1 MHSSLGVTLLVYVEQ
16 YSGRNYSSLSVRNWT
31 TKKERSITKSWKN
44 TRIVES
50 EKCFRI
56 ETEAAVCTTCCSR
69 WSGWFPG
76 RSRKSAWVEI
86 YRIRAVLDSHSFDS
100 LFRVH
105 EKSVS
110 RRRHRVY
117 AALSLHYIIPLC
129 SRARLFATSVPRTL
143 GIDDSFA
150 RCLRYR
156 LTVARIFSLKF
167 LLFLFLV
174 LAESIVITIIIIII
188 KFYH

>member
-31 TKKERSITKSWKN
+31 MKKERSITKTWKN
-44 TRIVES
+44 IRIVES

-56 ETEAAVCTTCCSR
+56 ETEAAVYTTCCSR
-69 WSGWFPG
+69 WSRWFPG

-129 SRARLFATSVPRTL
+129 SRARNKRSK
-143 GIDDSFA
+143 DA
-150 RCLRYR
+150 RDWWF
-156 LTVARIFSLKF
+156 VWSLPAVSINSRSN
-167 LLFLFLV
+167 FLFKV
-174 LAESIVITIIIIII
+174 SSIFIPCACWI
-188 KFYH
+188 YRYYYYYYYY

>member
-69 WSGWFPG
+69 WSRWFPG

-86 YRIRAVLDSHSFDS
+86 YRIRAVLDSRSFDS

-105 EKSVS
+105 ESTAFTQPCHYTIS
-110 RRRHRVY
+110 Y
-117 AALSLHYIIPLC
+117 LCALELAYSQQ
-129 SRARLFATSVPRTL
+129 AFQGRLGLMIRLLVAC
-143 GIDDSFA
+143 GID
-150 RCLRYR
+150 
-156 LTVARIFSLKF
+156 
-167 LLFLFLV
+167 
-174 LAESIVITIIIIII
+174 
-188 KFYH
+188 

>member
-86 YRIRAVLDSHSFDS
+86 YRKSIHSTRYFVSTKNPSRDVGTAFTQPCHYTISYLCALELAYSQQAFQGRSGLMIRLVVA
-100 LFRVH
+100 
-105 EKSVS
+105 
-110 RRRHRVY
+110 
-117 AALSLHYIIPLC
+117 C
-129 SRARLFATSVPRTL
+129 
-143 GIDDSFA
+143 GID
-150 RCLRYR
+150 
-156 LTVARIFSLKF
+156 
-167 LLFLFLV
+167 
-174 LAESIVITIIIIII
+174 
-188 KFYH
+188 